1 MASPGRFIKKALYL
15 KQFARDV
22 INIFIPV
29 FLRFYGSFDI

>member
-1 MASPGRFIKKALYL
+1 MASPDRFIKKALYL

-29 FLRFYGSFDI
+29 FLRFYVSFDI